1 MTLRLRNLLGVL
13 AFACLGLA
21 CTPTYNWRTVEL
33 QSLSLLLPCKP
44 DKAARDVILAQQPL
58 TMHMVGCESGEALF
72 ALSHVSVDTL
82 TDIPAVLAAWQAET
96 LRNLHSTPT
105 AESASQ
111 GWKELNNGLAASHAM
126 GVDGRTA
133 DGKPV
138 QARLAWF
145 VRGHDIYHLAVYA
158 PHIQLEMLEPMV
170 SDIKWR

>member
-58 TMHMVGCESGEALF
+58 TMHMVGCESGEGMF
-72 ALSHVSVDTL
+72 AVSHVSVHPP
-82 TDIPAVLAAWQAET
+82 TDMPAVLEAWQAEI
-96 LRNLHSTPT
+96 LGNLDGAATT
-105 AESASQ
+105 ASAPQ
-111 GWKELNNGLAASHAM
+111 GWKELKNQFGASHAM

-133 DGKPV
+133 DGKPM